1 MSLKSFTPATR
12 HSVRVKVRNTIPVI
26 EYDLN
31 TIISTDIIKSE
42 SDRDELTG
50 YLENGVDLSGTIYEI
65 DKVGLFIIKHRG
77 SYIAVFDLRRKDTG
91 LYLSHGGGGDP
102 NPFPVH

>member
-1 MSLKSFTPATR
+1 MSLKSFTLTTR
-12 HSVRVKVRNTIPVI
+12 HSIRVKVRNTIPVI

-42 SDRDELTG
+42 NDRSELIS
-50 YLENGVDLSGTIYEI
+50 YLENGVEIEGAMHPI
-65 DKVGLFIIKHRG
+65 DKVGLFVIKHRG
-77 SYIAVFDLRRKDTG
+77 YYITIFDLRLKKTG